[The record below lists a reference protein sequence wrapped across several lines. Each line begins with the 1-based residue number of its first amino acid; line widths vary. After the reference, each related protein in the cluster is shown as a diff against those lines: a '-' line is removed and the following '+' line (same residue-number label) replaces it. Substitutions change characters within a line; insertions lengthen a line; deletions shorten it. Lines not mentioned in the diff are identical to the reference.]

1 MVFKQL
7 GLSVICMFI
16 NLLVLQ
22 SEEQCLQFLTN
33 ILQEICP
40 SGLGG
45 PLSPRIFNEAKEN
58 ENGISWVWVI
68 MGFGGGYD

>member
-1 MVFKQL
+1 MVLKQL
-7 GLSVICMFI
+7 GLEVICISI

-22 SEEQCLQFLTN
+22 SDEQCLQLLTN

-45 PLSPRIFNEAKEN
+45 LLSWRISNEAKES
-58 ENGISWVWVI
+58 ENGISWVWV
-68 MGFGGGYD
+68 